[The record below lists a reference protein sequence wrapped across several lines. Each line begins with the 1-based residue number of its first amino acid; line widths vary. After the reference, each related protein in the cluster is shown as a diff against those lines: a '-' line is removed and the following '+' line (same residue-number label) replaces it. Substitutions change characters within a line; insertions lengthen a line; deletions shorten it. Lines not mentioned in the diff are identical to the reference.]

1 MRRGCLYRF
10 ARIFREV
17 ANALIGSSTNST
29 PDGAADCSTL
39 LVKT

>member
-17 ANALIGSSTNST
+17 ANALIGSFRNCT
-29 PDGAADCSTL
+29 PDGTADCSTL
-39 LVKT
+39 RVKT